1 LNRIRIEST
10 VEVDVGKHT
19 SLLQELFDGAIDVVG
34 DVHGGIGALRQL
46 LKQLGYDG
54 AGRHPKGR
62 RLVFVGDLGD
72 RGPNSPAVIE
82 LVRSLVAQQLAQCLL
97 GNHELN
103 LLRNESKPGNRW
115 FIDPSHPEQRPGGE
129 FSQCRVAPEVLKPA
143 WAFFASL
150 PLALERKD
158 LRVVHAGWVPGEI
171 EALRRLPG
179 STLQVYRAF
188 ERRTQQQLAMEG
200 LEEAARKE
208 EQAWGKHLETQ
219 SARVPLLPALGEVD
233 ERYQMGN
240 PIRVLTSGVE
250 RLAQEPFWSNG
261 KWRMCQHVRWW
272 EEYVEPVPVI
282 IGHYWRQIKPLGV
295 ADHALTKPEMFGKAA
310 PTDWVGVRENVFCV
324 DFSIGARYQER
335 GAGVTRFDT
344 HLAAMRWPEQELWL
358 ESGRFD

>member
-1 LNRIRIEST
+1 MASSF
-10 VEVDVGKHT
+10 EVDVVKGT
-19 SLLQELFDGAIDVVG
+19 PFLQELFAGAIDVVG
-34 DVHGGIGALRQL
+34 DIHGEIGPLRQL
-46 LKQLGYDG
+46 IKTLGYSVD
-54 AGRHPKGR
+54 GRHPKGR

-82 LVRSLVAQQLAQCLL
+82 FVRSLVGQHLAQCLL

-115 FIDPSHPEQRPGGE
+115 FIDPSHAEQRPGGE
-129 FSQCRVAPEVLKPA
+129 FTQCRVAPAALKPV
-143 WAFFASL
+143 WLTFFASL

-158 LRVVHAGWVPGEI
+158 LRIVHAAWVPGEI
-171 EALRRLPG
+171 EALRPLNG
-179 STLQVYRAF
+179 STLEVYGAF

-200 LEEAARKE
+200 LGEAARKE
-208 EQAWGKHLETQ
+208 EQVWGKQLESK

-261 KWRMCQHVRWW
+261 KWRMCQRVRWW
-272 EEYVEPVPVI
+272 DEYVEPVPVI
-282 IGHYWRQIKPLGV
+282 IGHYWRQFKALG
-295 ADHALTKPEMFGKAA
+295 ASEHALTKPEMFDKAA
-310 PTDWVGVRENVFCV
+310 PTDWVGARENVFCV

-335 GAGVTRFDT
+335 RAGVTPLET
-344 HLAAMRWPEQELWL
+344 HLAAMRWPEQELWF
-358 ESGRFD
+358 ETGRVD